1 MGGGGVQPVSIFS
14 REKNEIIYP
23 YFDQILM
30 DLRKILEN
38 YRHLCKKVVIFRKNE
53 TALKVCWLGVEK
65 LVFFGYLE
73 GGGWGVK
80 AISIFTMETGISNCQ
95 SDYIL
100 KICAPS

>member
-1 MGGGGVQPVSIFS
+1 MKGRPVSIFS
-14 REKNEIIYP
+14 REKNENIYP

-65 LVFFGYLE
+65 LVFFWLF
-73 GGGWGVK
+73 GGGGMGGQGHFDFHHGDRDFELPK
-80 AISIFTMETGISNCQ
+80 
-95 SDYIL
+95 
-100 KICAPS
+100 